1 MFEARVDPDMQGGN
15 RMEHYKKRGRIAGI
29 LLLASTIIT
38 AFNSIHGY
46 MQAGDT
52 SAWAWLVY
60 FFSSVSWIFSILL
73 SIGLITDNI
82 ILARVSVIVDLVY
95 DVLSLIITLIL
106 GSSTYSKSIG
116 VLMLV
121 SSVIPILIWMFIL
134 IGLFNRGKKAR
145 GFCLVAFG
153 IEIAYMLTSY
163 CHFIFRDG
171 SLSSVIHNMS
181 AYSFWS
187 QLIVNLIGTMM
198 FCAAIWF
205 MGLYLQNRL
214 SAGSHMVDD
223 ASAVQPQD

>member
-1 MFEARVDPDMQGGN
+1 
-15 RMEHYKKRGRIAGI
+15 MEHYKKRGRIAGI

-52 SAWAWLVY
+52 AWLVC
-60 FFSSVSWIFSILL
+60 FFLSVPWIFSILL

-82 ILARVSVIVDLVY
+82 ILARVSVIVDLVF
-95 DVLSLIITLIL
+95 DVLSLIIILIL

-145 GFCLVAFG
+145 AFCLIALG

-163 CHFIFRDG
+163 CYSIFQDG

-214 SAGSHMVDD
+214 SAGSQMVDD
-223 ASAVQPQD
+223 AFAVQPQD